1 LDLSYNDII
10 YNEAAFRK
18 LKVAVRSSSLMTL
31 DLSGN
36 EIGVQGFKDVASA
49 LNQ

>member
-1 LDLSYNDII
+1 
-10 YNEAAFRK
+10 
-18 LKVAVRSSSLMTL
+18 MTL